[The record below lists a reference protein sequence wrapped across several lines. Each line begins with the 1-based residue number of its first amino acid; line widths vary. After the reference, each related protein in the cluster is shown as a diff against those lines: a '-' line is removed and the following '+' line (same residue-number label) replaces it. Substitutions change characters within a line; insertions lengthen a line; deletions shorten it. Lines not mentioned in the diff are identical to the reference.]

1 MKSPT
6 IVAIVGA
13 GPYGLSLA
21 AYLNKCG
28 IAFRIFGS
36 PMHVWREQMPDGMH
50 LKSDGFA
57 SNLYDP
63 GMTFTL
69 KNFCKERHIDYDDQ
83 RLPVR
88 LDTFTEY
95 AMEFQ
100 KRFVPMLE
108 PNAVRE
114 VRKEADGYALLL
126 ENGATLSARAV
137 VIATGI
143 SYFAYVPP
151 SLASLPSDLCTH
163 SSAHHQLSGFRN
175 RRVLVIGGGASATD
189 MAALLNRAGA
199 SVSVASHNPLKFH
212 LPPGDAPRSLWQRI
226 RAPNLGLGPGLRSA
240 VYTAAPGMF
249 HRLPQSLRQRI
260 VHRHLG
266 PAGGWFVKEQV
277 IGKVQ
282 LHEGFSVE
290 SVKRAPMGAMVR
302 LIDEHG
308 GSREIETDHIIA
320 ATGYRVSVDRLDL
333 LEEQLG
339 AGLKLEQGSPKLS
352 PSFESSIPGLYF
364 IGVASAAN
372 FGPVM
377 RFARG
382 ADYTAKNLSTHL
394 TRTYA
399 SQKNEGST
407 QTATA

>member
-1 MKSPT
+1 
-6 IVAIVGA
+6 
-13 GPYGLSLA
+13 
-21 AYLNKCG
+21 
-28 IAFRIFGS
+28 
-36 PMHVWREQMPDGMH
+36 MHVWREQMPDGMH

-69 KNFCKERHIDYDDQ
+69 KEFCKERQIDYDDQ

-100 KRFVPMLE
+100 KRLVPMLE
-108 PNAVRE
+108 PTAVRE
-114 VRKEADGYALLL
+114 VRREADGYALLL
-126 ENGATLSARAV
+126 ENGETLSARAV

-143 SYFAYVPP
+143 SYFGYIPP
-151 SLASLPSDLCTH
+151 ALASLPSDLCTH

-199 SVSVASHNPLKFH
+199 SVSLASHSPLKFH
-212 LPPGDAPRSLWQRI
+212 LPPGDVPRSLWQRL
-226 RAPNLGLGPGLRSA
+226 RAPNLGLGPGLKSA
-240 VYTAAPGMF
+240 VYTAVPGMF
-249 HRLPQSLRQRI
+249 HHLPQALRQRI
-260 VHRHLG
+260 VRRHLG

-277 IGKVQ
+277 LGKVQ
-282 LHEGFSVE
+282 LHEGFTVD
-290 SVKRAPMGAMVR
+290 SVKRVDTGGAQVR
-302 LIDEHG
+302 LIDEDG
-308 GSREIETDHIIA
+308 GSREIEIDHIVA
-320 ATGYRVSVDRLDL
+320 ATGYRVSVARLHL
-333 LEEQLG
+333 LEEQLRD
-339 AGLKLEQGSPKLS
+339 GLRLEQGSPTLS

-382 ADYTAKNLSTHL
+382 AEYTAKTLSTHL
-394 TRTYA
+394 ACTYA
-399 SQKNEGST
+399 SRKNEGST